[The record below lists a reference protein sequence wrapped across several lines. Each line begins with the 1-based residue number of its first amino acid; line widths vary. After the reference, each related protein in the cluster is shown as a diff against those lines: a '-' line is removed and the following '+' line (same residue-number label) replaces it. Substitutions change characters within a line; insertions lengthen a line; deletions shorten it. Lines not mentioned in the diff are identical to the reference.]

1 MLATIFTIGIPTL
14 AVLVGI
20 LLNRNDANRLDARIT
35 GVEQNLRA
43 EITGVEQ
50 NLRAEIAAGRKQAH
64 DDIMTLIGIAREHET
79 RITRLESRA

>member
-43 EITGVEQ
+43 EI
-50 NLRAEIAAGRKQAH
+50 AAGRKQAH